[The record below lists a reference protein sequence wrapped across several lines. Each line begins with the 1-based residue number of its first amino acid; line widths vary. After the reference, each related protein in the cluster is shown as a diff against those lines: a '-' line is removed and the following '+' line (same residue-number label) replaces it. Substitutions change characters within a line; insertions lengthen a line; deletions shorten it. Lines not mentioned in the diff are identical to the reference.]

1 MYFNVTTYK
10 KFPDTVSDF
19 TLELNFN
26 KQPLVKKKKKKKL
39 AWLKMCEFG
48 STHMDKVSSGYRRS
62 FGPSSELHRIL
73 ALLRD
78 NR

>member
-1 MYFNVTTYK
+1 MAILL
-10 KFPDTVSDF
+10 S
-19 TLELNFN
+19 
-26 KQPLVKKKKKKKL
+26 KL